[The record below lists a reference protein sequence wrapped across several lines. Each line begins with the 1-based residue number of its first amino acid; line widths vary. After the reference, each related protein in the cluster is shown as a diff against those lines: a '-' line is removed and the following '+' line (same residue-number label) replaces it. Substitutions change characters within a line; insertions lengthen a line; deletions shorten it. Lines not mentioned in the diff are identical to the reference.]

1 MAAPG
6 TVTAG
11 AAWTLH
17 CPAKTRSRV
26 PATNVTPAIRDTRL
40 ARLHSRLCAGCF
52 YFISALNRRRRRQ
65 ALKFQSG
72 RGISRGLAPGWLQ
85 SASGRRHALVPPAWL
100 ESLLELQVPDG
111 VWEGV
116 AVRGARPWTACL
128 PAPRALCSVGATTRA
143 DAVGVAG
150 RVPVGFGGKIIGMFR
165 PFGSASPFFANWE

>member
-1 MAAPG
+1 MAAHG

-65 ALKFQSG
+65 ALEFQSG

-128 PAPRALCSVGATTRA
+128 PLGPCARSGQQPVRTRLA
-143 DAVGVAG
+143 W
-150 RVPVGFGGKIIGMFR
+150 RVPVGFWGKIIGMFR